1 MPPLVSIL
9 IPCHNA
15 ARWLRPTLESALAQ
29 DWDQCEIIVV
39 DDGST
44 DGSTA
49 LALEF
54 VPRGVR
60 VIAQTNQGAS
70 AARNHAIREARG
82 DYFQFLDAD
91 DLLSPGKIRAQLAL
105 LALRPPGS
113 VATCGWGRFEHDP
126 AHARFVDDVV
136 ERDFAAVDFLVLAGE
151 TGAMMHPAA
160 WLVPRAVAEHAG
172 PWDETLTLN
181 DDGEYFCRVMLASAG
196 LAYCADPA
204 AKTYYRSGLAGSLSH
219 QRGERAR
226 RSQFRSLEL
235 ITSRLRAA
243 EDSPRTRHACA
254 GYWRRFV
261 HDFYPAPSDLIRR
274 AEAEVAALGES
285 VGSPPM
291 GPRSHAVAALL
302 GWRMLWRLRHLL
314 NR

>member
-1 MPPLVSIL
+1 
-9 IPCHNA
+9 
-15 ARWLRPTLESALAQ
+15 
-29 DWDQCEIIVV
+29 
-39 DDGST
+39 
-44 DGSTA
+44 
-49 LALEF
+49 
-54 VPRGVR
+54 
-60 VIAQTNQGAS
+60 
-70 AARNHAIREARG
+70 
-82 DYFQFLDAD
+82 
-91 DLLSPGKIRAQLAL
+91 
-105 LALRPPGS
+105 
-113 VATCGWGRFEHDP
+113 WGRFEHDP

>member
-113 VATCGWGRFEHDP
+113 VATCGW
-126 AHARFVDDVV
+126 
-136 ERDFAAVDFLVLAGE
+136 
-151 TGAMMHPAA
+151 
-160 WLVPRAVAEHAG
+160 
-172 PWDETLTLN
+172 
-181 DDGEYFCRVMLASAG
+181 
-196 LAYCADPA
+196 
-204 AKTYYRSGLAGSLSH
+204 
-219 QRGERAR
+219 
-226 RSQFRSLEL
+226 
-235 ITSRLRAA
+235 
-243 EDSPRTRHACA
+243 
-254 GYWRRFV
+254 
-261 HDFYPAPSDLIRR
+261 
-274 AEAEVAALGES
+274 
-285 VGSPPM
+285 
-291 GPRSHAVAALL
+291 
-302 GWRMLWRLRHLL
+302 
-314 NR
+314 